1 MAGRLRAVRGQTGSV
16 SDLEPLD
23 GEERRRGPLVLL
35 EAATVLSGAGNG
47 IALVVLPWLVLERTG
62 NAGAAGLVA
71 AATAVPLLAS
81 SLFSGTIVD
90 IVGRRRTAL
99 GSDVL
104 SGLSAAA
111 IPLADL
117 MIGLNLGLII
127 ALAVIGAVFDP
138 AGVTA
143 RETMLP
149 AAAKRAGW
157 PLDRANGVHEAI
169 WGVAFLIGPGV
180 GGVLIAWIG
189 AVATLWATAGG
200 FALSALCVAFIDL
213 PGAGRP
219 AHHARPEG
227 MWRGTREGLSF
238 VWNDPLLR
246 SVTLVAAVL
255 VSAYMPIEGVLM
267 PVFFEA
273 QDEPGRLGLWLVA
286 ISAGGVLGSLG
297 FGFLGR
303 RLRRSLVFRLAL
315 LLSALAILAMAVLP
329 PYPALVTFGFCLGL
343 FYGPINPLLNFAMQ
357 TRTPESLRG
366 RVMGIVSS
374 TEYAAGP
381 VGFLA
386 VGLLVDG
393 YGVRT
398 TFIGLAVIT
407 LAVAVVAL
415 GLRSLALFDAATEPP
430 SVEKESL
437 GRAIDETMAGTIP
450 FTLSPRRPADAF
462 AGPEPGPDLRGPD
475 LRGPGLGDLE
485 RGSPGSGP
493 AGDPTR

>member
-1 MAGRLRAVRGQTGSV
+1 MSE
-16 SDLEPLD
+16 LEPPL
-23 GEERRRGPLVLL
+23 GVERHAGPFVLL
-35 EAATVLSGAGNG
+35 EAATILSGAGNG

-90 IVGRRRTAL
+90 TVGRRRTAL

-117 MIGLNLGLII
+117 FIGLNLGLII

-143 RETMLP
+143 RETLLP
-149 AAAKRAGW
+149 AAAHRAGW
-157 PLDRANGVHEAI
+157 SLDRANGVHEAI

-189 AVATLWATAGG
+189 AAATLWATAGG
-200 FALSALCVAFIDL
+200 FALSAVCVAFIEL

-219 AHHARPEG
+219 EHHARPEG
-227 MWRGTREGLSF
+227 MWRGTREGLAF

-246 SVTLVAAVL
+246 AVTLVSAVL

-273 QDEPGRLGLWLVA
+273 QDQPGRLGFWLVA
-286 ISAGGVLGSLG
+286 MSAGGILGALG
-297 FGFLGR
+297 YGFLGR
-303 RLRRSLVFRLAL
+303 RLRRSVVFRLAL

-329 PYPALVTFGFCLGL
+329 PYPALVAFGFSLGL

-357 TRTPESLRG
+357 TRAPESLRG

-386 VGLLVDG
+386 VGLLVEG

-398 TFIGLAVIT
+398 TFIGLAVIV

-415 GLRSLALFDAATEPP
+415 GLGSLSGFDHEPEP
-430 SVEKESL
+430 SGTANESL
-437 GRAIDETMAGTIP
+437 GRAIDETTAGTIP
-450 FTLSPRRPADAF
+450 FTLSPRRPAEAF
-462 AGPEPGPDLRGPD
+462 EGSGELEGSDAGPVDD
-475 LRGPGLGDLE
+475 A
-485 RGSPGSGP
+485 GS
-493 AGDPTR
+493 